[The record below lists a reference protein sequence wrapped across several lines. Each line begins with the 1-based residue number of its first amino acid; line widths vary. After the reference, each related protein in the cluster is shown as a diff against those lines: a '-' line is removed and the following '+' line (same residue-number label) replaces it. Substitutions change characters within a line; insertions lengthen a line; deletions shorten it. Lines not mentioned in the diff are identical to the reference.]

1 MLKNTSL
8 KFAGLALGLM
18 LVVGCQHQGVGQS
31 SDAANAKKSAQAAAP
46 TSVKNQA
53 SNAQQ
58 SAEQAGQGIIAVH
71 LAQRKSEP
79 ELLTLD
85 LGEGKKLY
93 ALPQPV
99 LTQGD
104 MEGVASVASEDG
116 KTFLMFNM
124 SEQGRAKLAKIS
136 TEATGHFLLFS
147 VKNQLVGISQVD
159 QPVTDGKLVMATEN
173 ADHTNKILQ
182 LMK

>member
-1 MLKNTSL
+1 MLNNTSV

-18 LVVGCQHQGVGQS
+18 LVVGCQNQGVGSS
-31 SDAANAKKSAQAAAP
+31 SDAANAKKSTKAPVAAQA
-46 TSVKNQA
+46 TT
-53 SNAQQ
+53 QQ
-58 SAEQAGQGIIAVH
+58 TTEQGVIAVH
-71 LAQRKSEP
+71 LAQRNSEP

-104 MEGVASVASEDG
+104 MQGVASVASEDG
-116 KTFLMFNM
+116 KTFLMFDM
-124 SEQGRAKLAKIS
+124 TEQGRAKLAKIS
-136 TEATGHFLLFS
+136 TEAKGHFLLFS

-173 ADHTNKILQ
+173 AEHTKKILQ

>member
-18 LVVGCQHQGVGQS
+18 LVAGCQHQGTGQS
-31 SDAANAKKSAQAAAP
+31 SDAANAKKSAEVAAS
-46 TSVKNQA
+46 TSAKSQT

-58 SAEQAGQGIIAVH
+58 SAEQAGQSLIAVH

-99 LTQGD
+99 LTQSD

-136 TEATGHFLLFS
+136 TEARGHFLLFS
-147 VKNQLVGISQVD
+147 VKNQLVGIAQVD

-173 ADHTNKILQ
+173 AEHTKQILQ
-182 LMK
+182 LMQ

>member
-8 KFAGLALGLM
+8 KFAGAAFALM
-18 LVVGCQHQGVGQS
+18 LLVGCQNQGVTSGA
-31 SDAANAKKSAQAAAP
+31 DNAKKPAEVTTAAP
-46 TSVKNQA
+46 AQG
-53 SNAQQ
+53 QQ
-58 SAEQAGQGIIAVH
+58 SAEQAQQGMIAVH
-71 LAQRKSEP
+71 LAQREAEP

-104 MEGVASVASEDG
+104 MQGVSSIASQDG
-116 KTFLMFNM
+116 KTFLMFDM
-124 SEQGRAKLAKIS
+124 TEQGRAKLATIS

-159 QPVTDGKLVMATEN
+159 QPVIDGKLMMATEN
-173 ADHTNKILQ
+173 AEHTKKILE
-182 LMK
+182 LLK

>member
-18 LVVGCQHQGVGQS
+18 LVVGCQHQGVGSS
-31 SDAANAKKSAQAAAP
+31 SDAANAKKATKAPVAAQAA
-46 TSVKNQA
+46 T
-53 SNAQQ
+53 QQ
-58 SAEQAGQGIIAVH
+58 TTEQGIIAVH

-136 TEATGHFLLFS
+136 TEAKGHFLLFS

-173 ADHTNKILQ
+173 ADHTKKILQ
-182 LMK
+182 LLQ